1 MNKED
6 ILARSKRDNVYGD
19 ERELQIRTKRD
30 AFSLWGLIILGVIIM
45 IIKLFRMESPA
56 DIIAL
61 LFCTSGLG
69 FVYEGVRLKHK
80 WSMIVGIV
88 LLLAA
93 VYFFYKFY
101 AGLF

>member
-69 FVYEGVRLKHK
+69 FVYVGVRLKHK

-93 VYFFYKFY
+93 VYFFYKFC